1 MRGFDIFFPAN
12 LGKLLKNRF
21 ETPRFSSDVTFVKL
35 LILDLAQSPSVL
47 RAMMCRHPLYQY
59 VYSRE
64 RCSFKAKY
72 SNIID
77 NSMCAFILVH
87 PSHKCDLC
95 CYDGWVRRRIHYI
108 SLVPRVRN
116 RIHLYIQRGRNNKH
130 GIMCAELLTVS
141 GAFAN
146 TGLSTCRIMP
156 SIPSCVCFIN
166 RGNLSYL
173 VLTLFVVS
181 CYRET
186 NICVYIWMLWLPQ
199 SKPEIWIYIGVSSQK
214 AKFMGSIW
222 GPSGSCWPQIGP
234 ILAPW
239 ALLSGLLLASFIME
253 ISLLPIVYCKTSRL
267 LMT

>member
-1 MRGFDIFFPAN
+1 
-12 LGKLLKNRF
+12 
-21 ETPRFSSDVTFVKL
+21 
-35 LILDLAQSPSVL
+35 
-47 RAMMCRHPLYQY
+47 MMCRHPLHPY

-77 NSMCAFILVH
+77 NSICAFILVH

-95 CYDGWVRRRIHYI
+95 CYDGWVRRIHYI

-116 RIHLYIQRGRNNKH
+116 RIHLYIQWGRNSKH
-130 GIMCAELLTVS
+130 GIMCAELLTVI

-181 CYRET
+181 CYSET

-199 SKPEIWIYIGVSSQK
+199 SKPEIWIYILMYLPRKQSS
-214 AKFMGSIW
+214 W
-222 GPSGSCWPQIGP
+222 GQYGAHPGLVGP
-234 ILAPW
+234 RLAPYW
-239 ALLSGLLLASFIME
+239 PHEPCYQGYFWHLSSWKSVSFP
-253 ISLLPIVYCKTSRL
+253 SYIVKHRGYWWPSRGTSRVNFGHWKYSIL
-267 LMT
+267 KEKWLNKMNVEKQISEI